1 MVPSSNLHAASGHRS
16 TARDQVFAL
25 ELSCTLPDFGC
36 KRDTQ
41 VRGGL
46 YTSANVGSE
55 TKIGVEL
62 RFRCP
67 KRRWRQG
74 LGRFR
79 AIHAV
84 SVHNLKFPVAVC
96 FNLYTKGKVQGA
108 LGGIKI
114 VIYARVPC

>member
-1 MVPSSNLHAASGHRS
+1 
-16 TARDQVFAL
+16 
-25 ELSCTLPDFGC
+25 
-36 KRDTQ
+36 
-41 VRGGL
+41 
-46 YTSANVGSE
+46 
-55 TKIGVEL
+55 
-62 RFRCP
+62 
-67 KRRWRQG
+67 

-79 AIHAV
+79 AIHAD

>member
-1 MVPSSNLHAASGHRS
+1 MCVICGLAGIEAAHNERFWVQKLAK
-16 TARDQVFAL
+16 TA
-25 ELSCTLPDFGC
+25 T
-36 KRDTQ
+36 
-41 VRGGL
+41 
-46 YTSANVGSE
+46 NVGSG

-67 KRRWRQG
+67 KRLGRQG

-79 AIHAV
+79 AIYAV

-96 FNLYTKGKVQGA
+96 FNFYTKGKVQGA